1 MKAKIILVAVAVLL
15 TTALG
20 SLLRAHCQIPC
31 GIYDD
36 PARFV
41 EMLEHVTT
49 IEKSMKQIDSLASAE
64 RPNHNQLVR
73 WVNNKEAH
81 ADKLSEIVTFYF
93 MAQRV
98 KPKGTEDAAAY
109 KKYVTQITLL
119 HGILVNA
126 MKARQTTELD
136 YCAKLREGMLQ
147 FKGSYLGDKAHEAN
161 KGGEN
166 RHRH

>member
-1 MKAKIILVAVAVLL
+1 MKTKVFVAAVVVLL

-20 SLLRAHCQIPC
+20 SLLRAHCQIPG

-36 PARFV
+36 PARFT

-49 IEKSMKQIDSLASAE
+49 IEKSMRQVDSLSQAE
-64 RPNHNQLVR
+64 QPGYNQLVR

-98 KPKGTEDAAAY
+98 KPTGTENAAAY
-109 KKYVTQITLL
+109 EKYVTQITLL

-126 MKARQTTELD
+126 MKAKQTTELD
-136 YCAKLREGMLQ
+136 YCAKLREGILQ
-147 FKGSYLGDKAHEAN
+147 FKRSYLGDKAHEA
-161 KGGEN
+161 KEDAET
-166 RHRH
+166 RHPH

>member
-1 MKAKIILVAVAVLL
+1 MKTKTLVIAAMVLL
-15 TTALG
+15 TAAAC
-20 SLLRAHCQIPC
+20 SMLRAHCQIPC

-41 EMLEHVTT
+41 EMREHVTT
-49 IEKSMKQIDSLASAE
+49 IEKAMRQVDSLSRADQ
-64 RPNHNQLVR
+64 PNHNQLVR

-81 ADKLSEIVTFYF
+81 AGKLSEIVTYYF

-98 KPKGTEDAAAY
+98 KPKGAEDAAAY

-126 MKARQTTELD
+126 MKAKQTTDMD
-136 YCAKLREGMLQ
+136 YCAKLRDGIDRFEA
-147 FKGSYLGDKAHEAN
+147 SYLGDKANEAA
-161 KGGEN
+161 
-166 RHRH
+166 HRH